1 MAEGEL
7 PAAIALQVAQT
18 RELVLPGLG
27 TAGYRWSDA
36 VDGEAGI
43 VELDWR
49 RGFPAGDER
58 RPAGASAPE
67 RLLITAVAPGRV
79 VLHLV
84 QQRPWEHGRP
94 RSEHVL
100 EVEVLPPAAGPP

>member
-94 RSEHVL
+94 LSEHAL